1 MRWRLWSLVLC
12 GVAILSASLG
22 AHHSFAV
29 YYIEA
34 DTIEI
39 EGDIVEFQYK
49 NPHAILFVQGQESSF
64 GPTKIF
70 AAEWTSTS
78 QLDRAGITKETLHV
92 GDSVR
97 IWASPNRDPH
107 DNRIRL
113 KRIER
118 RSDGWKWGQGR
129 GERR

>member
-1 MRWRLWSLVLC
+1 MLCTPVL
-12 GVAILSASLG
+12 G
-22 AHHSFAV
+22 HHSFAV

-49 NPHAILFVQGQESSF
+49 NPHALLFVQGQESF

-97 IWASPNRDPH
+97 WASPNRDPH

-118 RSDGWKWGQGR
+118 RSDGWRWGQNR